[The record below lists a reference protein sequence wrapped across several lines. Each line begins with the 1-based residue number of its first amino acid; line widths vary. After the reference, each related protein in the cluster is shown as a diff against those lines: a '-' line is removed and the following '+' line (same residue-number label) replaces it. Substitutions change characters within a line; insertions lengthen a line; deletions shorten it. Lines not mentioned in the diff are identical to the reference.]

1 MKLRRLT
8 LHNYRKFR
16 HAELEFPEGIMAV
29 IGHNGSGK
37 STLIEAIGWAIY
49 GNVVARTTKED
60 IRRMGASASEECYV
74 TLVFEL
80 GEDTYEVTRIMSG
93 AHLTADAH
101 AKINGV
107 VAASSATGVT
117 RLLEKKLG
125 MDHDAFFT
133 SLVARQ
139 KEINALSSK
148 TPGERKR
155 SMLRMLGIDAI
166 EEAVRR
172 VREDKKSKEQLIE
185 ALENA
190 LLDRD
195 ELQEKQRA
203 AREEQK
209 KGERRLKELKS
220 AVSSLERKVE
230 ALKKERADMREKY
243 QRYHH
248 LEKERSRVQER
259 WRITQSHLEEKEREV
274 ETLQEKKKQL
284 TQLEPREREYQ
295 EVKERTEAMEEQRER
310 YTAWKQLQK
319 ELEELEKR
327 LQEKEQAIEE
337 IQGQLADK
345 EKVAQRV
352 RGLREEE
359 QQLTEQI
366 KEKESATK
374 IAQVHLATARQKQE
388 EWEKKKR
395 VIEEQGPESDCPTCG
410 RPLGERYP
418 DLLADF
424 TAKIEEEKRKAVALE
439 QEQQALRA
447 TLNELRKRDKEI
459 KEQKKEAE
467 QQLEELGKVE
477 QRLLHLRESRE
488 ELQHSREE
496 KEKRSTELGE
506 VSFDQESYAAAKDQL
521 AHLQEVKERI
531 IGLRSAVQRLPE
543 LRKTMAQVRQELQM
557 LKEREE
563 SIATELA
570 ALDFDQERYESLEQS
585 YEEKRQELQQRREQR
600 INAAKDL
607 ERLQDEVQRLEEEMA
622 EQQKKRR
629 QIRNLRQEVQRL
641 ERLAGGRDSGLLN
654 DFKRYLI
661 SRIGPLL
668 SYYASSFLDV
678 FTGGKYQQM
687 EIDDNYDIF
696 IYDQGEQFSINRF
709 SGGEEDLANLSLRLA
724 ISQVIAE
731 RAGGVD
737 FHFIVLDEIFGS
749 QDSQRRSNVLD
760 TLGELSSQF
769 QQVILITHIED
780 IKDAMQY
787 VIRTVED
794 EEGISHVQVE

>member
-1 MKLRRLT
+1 MKLRSLT

-16 HAELEFPEGIMAV
+16 HAELVFPEGIMAI
-29 IGHNGSGK
+29 IGSNGSGK
-37 STLIEAIGWAIY
+37 STLIEAVGWAIY
-49 GNVVARTTKED
+49 GNVAARTTKED
-60 IRRMGASASEECYV
+60 IRRMGAPVGEDCYV
-74 TLVFEL
+74 TLTFEL

-101 AKINGV
+101 VKVNGM

-125 MDHDAFFT
+125 MDQDAFFT

-172 VREDKKSKEQLIE
+172 VREDKKSREQVVE
-185 ALENA
+185 ALQGA
-190 LLDRD
+190 LLDLD

-203 AREEQK
+203 AREERE
-209 KGERRLKELKS
+209 KGEQRLKEMKS
-220 AVSSLERKVE
+220 AVSSLERKAA
-230 ALKKERADMREKY
+230 ALEEERAAMREKY
-243 QRYHH
+243 RRYHQ

-259 WRITQSHLEEKEREV
+259 RSARQSHLEEKEREV
-274 ETLQEKKKQL
+274 ETLQKKREEL
-284 TQLEPREREYQ
+284 SRLEPREREYR
-295 EVKERTEAMEEQRER
+295 EARERTEAMEELRER
-310 YTAWKQLQK
+310 YLAWKQLQK
-319 ELEELEKR
+319 ELEDLEEKLR
-327 LQEKEQAIEE
+327 EKEQAIEE
-337 IQGQLADK
+337 VGEQLADK
-345 EKVAQRV
+345 EKVAERV
-352 RGLREEE
+352 QELREEE
-359 QQLTEQI
+359 QRLAEQI
-366 KEKESATK
+366 REKEKAVNV
-374 IAQVHLATARQKQE
+374 AQVHLASARQQRK
-388 EWEKKKR
+388 EWKNKR
-395 VIEEQGPESDCPTCG
+395 QVIEEQGPESDCPTCG
-410 RPLGERYP
+410 RPLEERYQ

-424 TAKIEEEKRKAVALE
+424 TARIKKEEEREETL
-439 QEQQALRA
+439 QREQQSLQTALH
-447 TLNELRKRDKEI
+447 ELREREKEI
-459 KEQKKEAE
+459 KAQKKEAE
-467 QQLEELGKVE
+467 QRLEELGRVE

-488 ELQHSREE
+488 EVLSSKQE
-496 KEKRSTELGE
+496 KEQHGRELGE
-506 VSFDQESYAAAKDQL
+506 VSFDPEAYAAAREQL
-521 AHLQEVKERI
+521 AHLQEIRETV
-531 IGLRSAVQRLPE
+531 IGLRSQVQRLPE
-543 LRKTMAQVRQELQM
+543 LRETIAQVREDLQM
-557 LKEREE
+557 LKEQEE
-563 SIATELA
+563 DLGRKLA
-570 ALDFDQERYESLEQS
+570 ALDFDQERYEALEHA
-585 YEEKRQELQQRREQR
+585 YEEKRREVQQRREQR
-600 INAAKDL
+600 INAARDL
-607 ERLQDEVQRLEEEMA
+607 ERLAEEVERLAGQVA
-622 EQQKKRR
+622 EQQEKRER
-629 QIRNLRQEVQRL
+629 IRDMRREIQRL

-687 EIDDNYDIF
+687 EIDDNYDLF
-696 IYDQGEQFSINRF
+696 IYDQGERFALNRF

-737 FHFIVLDEIFGS
+737 FHFVVLDEIFGS

-780 IKDAMQY
+780 IKDTMQY
-787 VIRTVED
+787 VIRTLED